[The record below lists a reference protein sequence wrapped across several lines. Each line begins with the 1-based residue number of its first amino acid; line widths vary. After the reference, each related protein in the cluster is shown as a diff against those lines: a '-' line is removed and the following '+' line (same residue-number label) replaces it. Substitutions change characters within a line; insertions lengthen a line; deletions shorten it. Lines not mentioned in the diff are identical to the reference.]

1 MNFKI
6 FGHLAL
12 LLCWELHWLSVFD
25 SVLQPP
31 SVYYELSAFLCDN
44 VFITPHPSGQM
55 EIIPPLGPIIPPSA
69 SIIPPSGRLDLRSTA
84 SLRRDN
90 AGLRRNNGVLRRNNF
105 HCPSGWGVIISHF
118 VPSCAFLM
126 CLKPWDSNWLL
137 NLFTG
142 LVDWSGP
149 DFLVS
154 PTEVK
159 SGGILVI
166 AESIP
171 GKDQRELFGAKF
183 KF

>member
-1 MNFKI
+1 MGIIRLVMNFKI

-31 SVYYELSAFLCDN
+31 SVYYGLSAFLCDN

-69 SIIPPSGRLDLRSTA
+69 CIIPPSGRLDLRSTA

-105 HCPSGWGVIISHF
+105 HCPSGWGVIISHY
-118 VPSCAFLM
+118 SCEKCPFCPYEDRFLSFSPNM
-126 CLKPWDSNWLL
+126 KNARTNLWPYVSQFCSKLQLSGDSM
-137 NLFTG
+137 FHEFY
-142 LVDWSGP
+142 V
-149 DFLVS
+149 
-154 PTEVK
+154 
-159 SGGILVI
+159 
-166 AESIP
+166 
-171 GKDQRELFGAKF
+171 GAKIN
-183 KF
+183 

>member
-1 MNFKI
+1 MGIICLVMNFKI

-12 LLCWELHWLSVFD
+12 LLCWELHWLYVYD

-55 EIIPPLGPIIPPSA
+55 EIILPSGPIIPPSA

-90 AGLRRNNGVLRRNNF
+90 AGLRRNNGVLRRNNY

-118 VPSCAFLM
+118 HLQV
-126 CLKPWDSNWLL
+126 
-137 NLFTG
+137 
-142 LVDWSGP
+142 
-149 DFLVS
+149 
-154 PTEVK
+154 
-159 SGGILVI
+159 
-166 AESIP
+166 
-171 GKDQRELFGAKF
+171 GAK
-183 KF
+183 KHRYWVLSQVRIK